1 MPKRAAHATLER
13 ERTRSRIDDDEPAPP
28 AALEECRGVLPLG
41 DDDDLATF
49 DLFRPDGVVSAID
62 VEGLPDED
70 AVALGC
76 EAQAMAEGLTLVSST
91 NACGFK
97 GVSYL
102 GVTKDNRTR
111 RSKPYQVKINDR
123 YVGNFATTAEGALC
137 YARGT
142 AATAAA
148 ANTATTSARAKEN
161 APAELPAKVHPL
173 AKRHKLADAVAAATA
188 TATRASKGLK
198 ASRLD
203 WMAQWLKQSDEEKV
217 HWHSWFE
224 AEMVGGLGYSP
235 SWVSRS
241 G

>member
-1 MPKRAAHATLER
+1 MKRRQHAA
-13 ERTRSRIDDDEPAPP
+13 I
-28 AALEECRGVLPLG
+28 ECRGEGGAACVG
-41 DDDDLATF
+41 DL
-49 DLFRPDGVVSAID
+49 GVVK
-62 VEGLPDED
+62 VELPELRQHTSRRRQRSWLGL
-70 AVALGC
+70 A
-76 EAQAMAEGLTLVSST
+76 
-91 NACGFK
+91 
-97 GVSYL
+97 
-102 GVTKDNRTR
+102 
-111 RSKPYQVKINDR
+111 
-123 YVGNFATTAEGALC
+123 
-137 YARGT
+137 
-142 AATAAA
+142 
-148 ANTATTSARAKEN
+148 SARAKEN

-224 AEMVGGLGYSP
+224 AEMVRGLGYIP